1 MKFSFDIIDECPSKN
16 DRICENWK
24 ETLAAQVWDGELVC
38 SEERE
43 SGLRQG
49 QGRSSATSLSLNIV
63 IAANRLMEF
72 WFHAIWICDILL
84 SCHILFGARH
94 ASCRSNFFR
103 PAPVSWPDHP
113 VLAIIIS
120 FIVASHHHGQTSI
133 SHRVSPTLKSST
145 LSTPISSQP
154 YVDYNLSLFQAAAAS
169 CPREIQLTLCTK
181 WHWHQKQHNTKLT
194 NSANCHQGWFSSSNT
209 TLLSSSVTHASV
221 ISMKWSPIK
230 MCTCMSMSNLKLT
243 NRQTYS
249 CVKQIIH
256 SEPPPSVIICH
267 PHLTLMYHSP
277 SGER

>member
-1 MKFSFDIIDECPSKN
+1 MIESVRSGRRRLWRRKSETESWFAPKRERVVCAKGRVAPPPHHCHWTSSSLIIGWWSFGFTRSGFVTSCSAVTFSLEQD
-16 DRICENWK
+16 
-24 ETLAAQVWDGELVC
+24 TLPADLI
-38 SEERE
+38 
-43 SGLRQG
+43 
-49 QGRSSATSLSLNIV
+49 SSDQPLY
-63 IAANRLMEF
+63 
-72 WFHAIWICDILL
+72 H
-84 SCHILFGARH
+84 
-94 ASCRSNFFR
+94 
-103 PAPVSWPDHP
+103 DHP

-194 NSANCHQGWFSSSNT
+194 NSENCHQGWFSSSNT